1 MKKLLNTVLL
11 LLTGLFLA
19 TAQAADFEEGKHY
32 VRLSTAQPTST
43 PDKIEVVELFWY
55 GCPHC
60 YRLEPHIEQWLES
73 KPDDV
78 AFVRMPAILSPR
90 WELLA
95 RAWYTADMLGVTEQ
109 IHKPLFEALHDERR
123 RITSV
128 EQLRE
133 FFVEQGVSGEDFDR
147 TFHSFGVAA
156 KLNRAREM
164 TRRYRVRG
172 VPALIINGKYRT
184 SASEAGSHAAMIEV
198 TRDLIEQERAA
209 GSGS

>member
-1 MKKLLNTVLL
+1 MKKLLNTTLL

-19 TAQAADFEEGKHY
+19 TAQAADFAEGKDY
-32 VRLSTAQPTST
+32 TRLSAAQPTAM

-60 YRLEPHIEQWLES
+60 YRLEPHIEEWLETR
-73 KPDDV
+73 PEDV
-78 AFVRMPAILSPR
+78 AFVRMPAVLSPR

-95 RAWYTADMLGVTEQ
+95 RAWYTADLLGVTEQ
-109 IHKPLFEALHDERR
+109 IHKPLFKAIHADRQ

-128 EQLRE
+128 DQLRD
-133 FFVEQGVSGEDFDR
+133 FFVEQGVSGEDFDS

-156 KLNRAREM
+156 KINRAREM
-164 TRRYRVRG
+164 TRRYQLRG

-198 TRDLIEQERAA
+198 TNHLIEQEREAA
-209 GSGS
+209 GD

>member
-1 MKKLLNTVLL
+1 MKKLLNTVL

-19 TAQAADFEEGKHY
+19 TAQAAEFTQGKDY
-32 VRLSTAQPTST
+32 IRLPTAQPTTT
-43 PDKIEVVELFWY
+43 PDRIEVVELFWY

-60 YRLEPHIEQWLES
+60 YRLEPHIEEWLET

-95 RAWYTADMLGVTEQ
+95 RAWYTADLLGVTEQ
-109 IHKPLFEALHDERR
+109 IHKPLFNAIHGERQ

-128 EQLRE
+128 NQLRD
-133 FFVEQGVSGEDFDR
+133 FFVEQGISGEDFDS

-156 KLNRAREM
+156 KINRAREM
-164 TRRYRVRG
+164 TRRYQVRG
-172 VPALIINGKYRT
+172 VPTLVINGKYRT

-198 TRDLIEQERAA
+198 ANHLIEQERQAA
-209 GSGS
+209 GD